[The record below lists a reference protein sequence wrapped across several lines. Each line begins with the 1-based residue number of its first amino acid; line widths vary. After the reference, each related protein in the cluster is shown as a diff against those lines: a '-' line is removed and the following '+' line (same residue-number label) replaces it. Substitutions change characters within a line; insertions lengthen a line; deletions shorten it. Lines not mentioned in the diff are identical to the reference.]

1 MDRRLPL
8 LISFAA
14 TLAVAASSAIGA
26 ANPAGAPAAL
36 KPEPQFAYAEQLV
49 TRLLSTSHYARRPI
63 DDAMSQKVLEA
74 YLEGLDGTRSY
85 LLASD
90 VAELTARHGTTLDD
104 ALVRNDVRP
113 AYAIYAVYAQR
124 VEERIAY
131 ATKLLDQPMD
141 FTAKESFRFD
151 RKDAAWPADAK
162 AIDELWRQ
170 RVKNDLIGLMLTN
183 KPEPEARELLRKR
196 YANFL
201 HRAHQVK
208 SGDVF
213 ESFMNAY
220 AQVYDPHTSYLGPR
234 DSEEFAISMKLKYEG
249 IGAALQVQD
258 EYVLV
263 ARILPGGS
271 AARAG
276 TLKEQDRITAV
287 GQSPDF
293 QMVDVIGW
301 RLDDVVRLIRGPKD
315 TSVRLQVLP
324 AGAAPGTPET
334 FITLERGEI
343 KLEDRAAKKEIV
355 EVKRPGRAYK
365 VGVVRIPTFYQ
376 DFEGRRS
383 GASDYTSTTR
393 DVRRLLGELKEAKVD
408 GVVIDL
414 RDNGGGS
421 LQEAAELTG
430 LFIDQGPVVQL
441 RNSAG
446 RVEVMEDPES
456 GIAYDGP
463 LTVMV
468 NRFSASASEIFAGAI
483 QDYGR
488 GLVVGANTYGKG
500 TIQSLVD
507 LNQYVRQ
514 GANLCGQPECPPTDL
529 GQLKI
534 TIGKFYR
541 VTGSSTQHRGVVPD
555 VQLPSAIDPGEYGE
569 SAQPSALPWDSIAG
583 TEFAST
589 QVARGLVSTLS
600 KESERRAVNEGELKL
615 FTKDVAEAH
624 DANAKG
630 TVSLVLAE
638 RIAERDRLEA
648 QRLVREN
655 QRRAARGEAPLA
667 KLADAPPRA
676 PGDEGP
682 DPLLDEAAEILVD
695 TVNLTGGASLAQLV
709 RTANGKKPVPTKN

>member
-1 MDRRLPL
+1 MIHRPL
-8 LISFAA
+8 ASLIAIVA
-14 TLAVAASSAIGA
+14 TLTVAASTAISAT
-26 ANPAGAPAAL
+26 APATSPTAL
-36 KPEPQFAYAEQLV
+36 KPEPQFAYAEQLI
-49 TRLLSTSHYARRPI
+49 TRLLSTSHYARRPL
-63 DDAMSQKVLEA
+63 DDQLSRKVLEG
-74 YLEGLDGTRSY
+74 YLDGLDGSRSY

-90 VAELTARHGTTLDD
+90 VAELTAQFGTALDD

-113 AYAIYAVYAQR
+113 AYTIYARYAQR
-124 VEERIAY
+124 VEERVAA
-131 ATKLLDQPMD
+131 ATRLLDQSDD
-141 FTAKESFRFD
+141 FTLTETFQFD
-151 RKDAAWPADAK
+151 RKNAPWPVDTAAL
-162 AIDELWRQ
+162 DEMWRK
-170 RVKNDLIGLMLTN
+170 RVKNDLIGLQLTG
-183 KPEPEARELLRKR
+183 KSEIEARELLRKR

-220 AQVYDPHTSYLGPR
+220 ALVYDPHTSYLGPR

-249 IGAALQVQD
+249 IGAALQIQD

-271 AARAG
+271 AARTG
-276 TLKEQDRITAV
+276 LLHEQDRITAV
-287 GQSPDF
+287 GQAPDF
-293 QMVDVIGW
+293 QMVDVVGW

-315 TSVRLQVLP
+315 TAVRLQVLP
-324 AGAAPGTPET
+324 GGDAPGSADKLV
-334 FITLERGEI
+334 TLTRGEI

-355 EVKRPGRAYK
+355 EIKRADRTYK
-365 VGVVRIPTFYQ
+365 VGVVHLPTFYQ

-393 DVRRLLGELKEAKVD
+393 DVRRLLGELTAAKVD
-408 GVVIDL
+408 GVLIDL

-430 LFIDQGPVVQL
+430 LFIDSGPVVQL
-441 RNSAG
+441 RSASG
-446 RVEVMEDPES
+446 KVDVMPDPES
-456 GIAYDGP
+456 GIVYDGP
-463 LTVMV
+463 LTVLV

-507 LNQYVRQ
+507 LNQYVRP
-514 GANLCGQPECPPTDL
+514 GANLCGEPACPPVNL

-534 TIGKFYR
+534 TMGKFYR

-555 VQLPSAIDPGEYGE
+555 LALPSAIDPGDFGE
-569 SAQPSALPWDSIAG
+569 SAQLSALPWDSIDQ
-583 TEFAST
+583 TEFAAHR
-589 QVARGLVSTLS
+589 VARGLVPTLS
-600 KESERRAVNEGELKL
+600 RDHEGRIEGDAQFKM
-615 FTKDVAEAH
+615 FVADVAETRAT
-624 DANAKG
+624 NARG

-638 RIAERDRLEA
+638 RKAERDRFDA

-655 QRRAARGEAPLA
+655 QRRATRGEPPLA
-667 KLADAPPRA
+667 KL
-676 PGDEGP
+676 GDTPTNPDDGP
-682 DPLLDEAAEILVD
+682 DPLLAEVAQILVD
-695 TVNLTGGASLAQLV
+695 TVHLTGGSGSLAQLAP
-709 RTANGKKPVPTKN
+709 RQSTRKAARD

>member
-1 MDRRLPL
+1 MNRRLTL

-14 TLAVAASSAIGA
+14 ALAIAASSAIGA
-26 ANPAGAPAAL
+26 ANPASAPAAL
-36 KPEPQFAYAEQLV
+36 KPEPQFAVAEQLI

-63 DDAMSQKVLEA
+63 DDSMSRKVLDD
-74 YLEGLDGTRSY
+74 YLDSLDGTRSY

-90 VAELTARHGTTLDD
+90 VNALTAQYGTTLDD

-124 VEERIAY
+124 VEERIAV
-131 ATKLLDQPMD
+131 ALKLLGQPMD
-141 FTAKESFRFD
+141 FAAKESFQFD
-151 RKDAAWPADAK
+151 RKDVPWPADAK
-162 AIDELWRQ
+162 ALDELWRQ

-183 KPEPEARELLRKR
+183 KPEPEARDLLRKR
-196 YANFL
+196 YENFL
-201 HRAHQVK
+201 HRARQVK

-220 AQVYDPHTSYLGPR
+220 AQAYDPHTNYLGPR

-276 TLKEQDRITAV
+276 SLKEQDRITAV

-324 AGAAPGTPET
+324 AGAAPGTPESA
-334 FITLERGEI
+334 ITLERGEI

-355 EVKRPGRAYK
+355 EVTRPGRTYK

-383 GASDYTSTTR
+383 GAADYTSTTR
-393 DVRRLLGELKEAKVD
+393 DVRRLLSELRTEKVD

-430 LFIDQGPVVQL
+430 LFIDRGPVVQL
-441 RNSAG
+441 RNSSG
-446 RVEVMEDPES
+446 KVEVMDDPES

-488 GLVVGANTYGKG
+488 GLVVGSNTYGKG

-514 GANLCGQPECPPTDL
+514 GANLCGQPTCPPVDL

-555 VQLPSAIDPGEYGE
+555 LTLPSPIDPGEYGE
-569 SAQPSALPWDSIAG
+569 SAQASALPWDSIAG
-583 TEFAST
+583 TEFAAT

-600 KESERRAVNEGELKL
+600 KESERRADGEGDLKL
-615 FTKDVAEAH
+615 FTHDVAEAR
-624 DANAKG
+624 DANSKG
-630 TVSLVLAE
+630 SVSLVLTD
-638 RIAERDRLEA
+638 RTAERDRLEA
-648 QRLVREN
+648 QRLEREN
-655 QRRAARGEAPLA
+655 QRRVAHGEKPLE
-667 KLADAPPRA
+667 KMSDAPARA
-676 PGDEGP
+676 PGDTGP
-682 DPLLDEAAEILVD
+682 DPLLDEAAQILVD
-695 TVNLTGGASLAQLV
+695 TVKLTGGANLAQLV
-709 RTANGKKPVPTKN
+709 RPAAPKKATKPKP